1 MALMLHISKRK
12 NMEQPHSQEMNLSS
26 KKSFKINLEGILF
39 NSMEINLC
47 FYQGEVK
54 TNTITLIRELIFLES
69 ELMCLTFTKV

>member
-1 MALMLHISKRK
+1 M
-12 NMEQPHSQEMNLSS
+12 
-26 KKSFKINLEGILF
+26 
-39 NSMEINLC
+39 C